1 MVTCQNNNERKAKI
15 LDLYK
20 NNYQKVTDYKFEYT
34 KSVENY
40 FGSEDP
46 EFYVAMLEQIRYN
59 ESYSEFWRLFSR
71 HY

>member
-1 MVTCQNNNERKAKI
+1 MMVTCQNNNERKAKI

-46 EFYVAMLEQIRYN
+46 EFYVAMLE
-59 ESYSEFWRLFSR
+59 
-71 HY
+71 

>member
-1 MVTCQNNNERKAKI
+1 LEIGKKRIIKNIVTFKDMMVTCQNNNERKAKI

-46 EFYVAMLEQIRYN
+46 EFYVAMLE
-59 ESYSEFWRLFSR
+59 
-71 HY
+71 